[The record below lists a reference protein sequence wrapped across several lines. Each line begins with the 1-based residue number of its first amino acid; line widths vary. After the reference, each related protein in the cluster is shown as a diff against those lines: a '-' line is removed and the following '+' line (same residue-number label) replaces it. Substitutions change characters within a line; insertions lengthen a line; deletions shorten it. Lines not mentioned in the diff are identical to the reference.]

1 MINCFMVSDRSL
13 AVSEI
18 FSRYEVEYKQP
29 REYVTRSSGQIRV
42 QFAICSSLCAI
53 NQCLDRNLCVLFV
66 IYVYY
71 AFRMWTSV
79 EYTPHTHTASR
90 RKFISSN
97 NMPQISKSFSFIW
110 LCFDVFGHSNHWA
123 VSFFFILHLILYT
136 QFELQTNIESIKRDG
151 KKVNKIGFWCFILS
165 GALRQLWE
173 MSDRRKYVYIWIDL
187 VF

>member
-79 EYTPHTHTASR
+79 EYTPHTH
-90 RKFISSN
+90 KHI
-97 NMPQISKSFSFIW
+97 
-110 LCFDVFGHSNHWA
+110 HSVKA
-123 VSFFFILHLILYT
+123 
-136 QFELQTNIESIKRDG
+136 
-151 KKVNKIGFWCFILS
+151 
-165 GALRQLWE
+165 
-173 MSDRRKYVYIWIDL
+173 
-187 VF
+187 

>member
-79 EYTPHTHTASR
+79 EYTPHTHKHTHTASR

-123 VSFFFILHLILYT
+123 VSFFFYST
-136 QFELQTNIESIKRDG
+136 FD
-151 KKVNKIGFWCFILS
+151 FIHT
-165 GALRQLWE
+165 
-173 MSDRRKYVYIWIDL
+173 V
-187 VF
+187 

>member
-1 MINCFMVSDRSL
+1 MINCFMVLDRSL

-18 FSRYEVEYKQP
+18 FSRYEMEYKQP

-71 AFRMWTSV
+71 AFTMWTSV
-79 EYTPHTHTASR
+79 EYTPHTHTESR
-90 RKFISSN
+90 RKFIPSN

-123 VSFFFILHLILYT
+123 VSFVFILHLILYT

-151 KKVNKIGFWCFILS
+151 KKC
-165 GALRQLWE
+165 E
-173 MSDRRKYVYIWIDL
+173 
-187 VF
+187 